1 MKSDFRSDSFKK
13 NSDGFFL
20 SRIRLFDALK
30 GTQEIIPKML
40 LNIGM
45 KKLRLKFNLGLALI
59 SLQTNGPWDL
69 GESQNS
75 ILKSMGRTYLPTIP
89 SFFFN

>member
-13 NSDGFFL
+13 NSDEFFL

-45 KKLRLKFNLGLALI
+45 KKLRLKFNLG
-59 SLQTNGPWDL
+59 
-69 GESQNS
+69 
-75 ILKSMGRTYLPTIP
+75 
-89 SFFFN
+89 

>member
-13 NSDGFFL
+13 NSDEFFL

-59 SLQTNGPWDL
+59 SLRTNGPWDL

-75 ILKSMGRTYLPTIP
+75 ILTKYGKNIP
-89 SFFFN
+89 ANNSFIFFN